1 MIVLLYLKAF
11 GLAILFLNLVN
22 IMGIPHLGATSDESR
37 KLLTD
42 DFLLYQ
48 SPTYGVSI
56 HHPYDW
62 EVTQNHGRITFYPDS
77 ISHSDKIGDYLDIIV
92 ISSENMR
99 LHELISREINDYRQN
114 YPGFKLIDLVQTTL
128 VNNPAYKITYSYQD
142 GQEDITRMILVTVK
156 DGVAYFIVYHAQTAE
171 FFQYLPTVERMIG
184 SFQINLPL
192 NSNSQIP
199 QEIGNLDQIGQHIL
213 GIAGIKVGGVPV
225 AVAINPN
232 TKILYVSNS
241 RSNTISAIDTTNDRI
256 VANITVDNLPYGIA
270 VNQFENTI
278 YVANFRSNTVSV
290 IDGATNRVVD
300 TVKVGENPI
309 EVAVNPDTNTIYVA
323 NFRSN
328 TVSVI
333 NGLTNLVEA
342 NITLGGRPS
351 SDVAGIGLA
360 IDLFRNI
367 VYVAKTDSDSVSV
380 IDGSTNKVVANI
392 TVGDSPSALAVDSNT
407 NMVYVANSDSDS
419 VSVID
424 GSTNRVVHNISV
436 GSKPHNMG
444 SNLYTNMVYVANSDS
459 DSVSVI
465 DGSMDKV
472 LTNISVGKG
481 PQGLSVDPDT
491 NTIYVVNFRSN
502 TVTMINGTTNKIIVG
517 TSFNIYPPNSGHIYC
532 NQNQIANSYIK
543 NDINT
548 QLNCQAKP
556 NSFLGI
562 FPPIVFDSWSG
573 DLATQSKNN
582 PEITLPVT
590 HYGTLVANF
599 KEVIPSEY
607 LTTEIIIP
615 VMLGIILPGIAAWI
629 FAKKRRSYLF
639 RYLKTIEA
647 AHEAAHKNKEES
659 LQRLSQI
666 RKEITELF
674 NKGKIS
680 EDHYGMLDNKIS
692 EYYDKVTEE

>member
-1 MIVLLYLKAF
+1 MIVSLNFKAF
-11 GLAILFLNLVN
+11 GLVIVSLNLVN
-22 IMGIPHLGATSDESR
+22 IMSISHLGATTNNSTE
-37 KLLTD
+37 LTTND
-42 DFLLYQ
+42 LLLYQ
-48 SPTYGVSI
+48 SHTYGVRI
-56 HHPYDW
+56 HYPSDW
-62 EVTQNHGRITFYPDS
+62 EVTESPSRITFIPGS
-77 ISHSDKIGDYLDIIV
+77 ISHLDKIRDYLDIIV
-92 ISSENMR
+92 ISAENMR
-99 LHELISREINDYRQN
+99 LHELVSSEINYYRQN
-114 YPGFKLIDLVQTTL
+114 FQDFKLIDLVQTTL
-128 VNNPAYKITYSYQD
+128 VNNPAYQITYSYHD
-142 GQEDITRMILVTVK
+142 GQDDITRMILVTVK
-156 DGVAYFIVYHAQTAE
+156 DGVAYYIAYHAHTAE
-171 FFQYLPTVERMIG
+171 FFRYLPTIEKMIR

-199 QEIGNLDQIGQHIL
+199 QEIGNIDQIGQHIL

-225 AVAINPN
+225 AAAINPN

-278 YVANFRSNTVSV
+278 YVANFRSNTLSV

-300 TVKVGENPI
+300 TIRVGENPI

-328 TVSVI
+328 TLSVI
-333 NGLTNLVEA
+333 DGLTNLVEA
-342 NITLGGRPS
+342 NITLGGRPY

-360 IDLFRNI
+360 IDIFRNI
-367 VYVAKTDSDSVSV
+367 VYVARADSDSVSV
-380 IDGSTNKVVANI
+380 IDGSTNRVVGNI
-392 TVGDSPSALAVDSNT
+392 TVGNNPAALTVNPNS
-407 NMVYVANSDSDS
+407 NMVYVANSGSDS

-436 GSKPHNMG
+436 SSQPDSIG
-444 SNLYTNMVYVANSDS
+444 SNLYTNMVYVANSGS

-465 DGSMDKV
+465 DGSTDRV
-472 LTNISVGKG
+472 LTNITVGKG
-481 PQGLSVDPDT
+481 PQGLAIDPDT

-502 TVTMINGTTNKIIVG
+502 TVTMINGTTNRIIVG

-532 NQNQIANSYIK
+532 NQNQIVNSYIK
-543 NDINT
+543 NDIDT
-548 QLNCQAKP
+548 QLNCQAKA

-573 DLATQSKNN
+573 DVATQSKNN
-582 PEITLPVT
+582 PDVTFPVT

-599 KEVIPSEY
+599 REVIPSEY

-615 VMLGIILPGIAAWI
+615 VILGFIIPGVAAWI
-629 FAKKRRSYLF
+629 FAKKRKSYLF
-639 RYLKTIEA
+639 RYLKTIQAAYEA
-647 AHEAAHKNKEES
+647 ADKNKEES

-680 EDHYGMLDNKIS
+680 EDHYGMLDSKVS
-692 EYYDKVTEE
+692 EYYDKVTKE